1 MDRSQLLRH
10 GTDDGVMWRLD
21 HLDGLE
27 VLHASFAT
35 HEFPKHMHPTYVIE
49 VVDAGADE
57 FTCGDQTH
65 RAEGDDV
72 VVINPFEI
80 HTGKPVGPVP
90 LAYRSI
96 YPSLE
101 QLAGVVRWMGLAEGR
116 APFFSSRV
124 IQDSELVYRL
134 RAFHHAVAGGE
145 PAAEVRLLWYEAAR
159 VLIERHA
166 DEGADGRSVFAD
178 RVPVE
183 RARRHLIAHAAR
195 NVALEEL
202 ADVAG
207 LSPFHLSRCFRHQVG
222 LPPHQY
228 LINLRV
234 EHCRQLLA
242 RGCTIAESSSRVG
255 FSDQAHVTRCF
266 HRMIGITPGRYRR
279 SKIVQDSQGP
289 RP

>member
-1 MDRSQLLRH
+1 MGRSQLLRH

-21 HLDGLE
+21 HLEGLE

-35 HEFPKHMHPTYVIE
+35 HEFPRHMHPTYVIE

-72 VVINPFEI
+72 VVINPFEV
-80 HTGKPVGPVP
+80 HTGKPVGAVP
-90 LAYRSI
+90 LSYRSV
-96 YPSLE
+96 YPSVD
-101 QLAGVVRWMGLAEGR
+101 QLNDVVRWMGCAEAR
-116 APFFSSRV
+116 APFFSSCV
-124 IQDSELVYRL
+124 IRDSDLVSRL
-134 RAFHHAVAGGE
+134 RAFHYAVAGGE
-145 PAAEVRLLWYEAAR
+145 PAAEVRSLWYEAAR

-166 DEGADGRSVFAD
+166 DDGASRRSVFGD
-178 RVPVE
+178 RMAVD
-183 RARRHLIAHAAR
+183 RARRHLITHAAR

-207 LSPFHLSRCFRHQVG
+207 LSPFHLSRCFRRQVG

-228 LINLRV
+228 LINLRI
-234 EHCRQLLA
+234 EHCRRLLA
-242 RGCTIAESSSRVG
+242 RGCTIAESSSRSG
-255 FSDQAHVTRCF
+255 FSDQAHLTRCF
-266 HRMIGITPGRYRR
+266 HRMIGITPGRYCR
-279 SKIVQDSQGP
+279 SKIIQDSQGT